1 MGRLSGE
8 RRTFRTYPIVMSIH
22 RLKALIVSVFLL
34 SSCMMEP
41 KKSRTDMV
49 DDIMKD
55 YADTMGPGASVL
67 VMLDDSIVFA
77 RGYGL
82 ADIENRIPVTTHT
95 NFRLASVTKQFTAMT
110 ILMLA
115 ERGWLGLD
123 DPLEKF
129 FPDFPSYGR
138 GIRIRHLLTHTSG
151 LVDYEDLI
159 PDTLQRQVLDQDCL
173 DLMHRTD
180 SLYFPPGSAYRYSNT
195 GYAIL
200 ALITQQVSGRRFP
213 SFLRDSIFSPLGM
226 ETTLARVDD
235 GPPVAYR
242 AYGHSRT
249 ADGWDWT
256 DQSQT
261 SAVLGDGGI
270 YSNPTE
276 LATWVR
282 ALWDHRLIGK
292 AWQDSAWTK
301 ARLND
306 GSLIDYGFGWHLD
319 GGYPHHDGSS
329 KGFRN
334 HVLVFPDKRMFVAV
348 LTNRDEGEPRELA
361 ERIAKLY

>member
-1 MGRLSGE
+1 
-8 RRTFRTYPIVMSIH
+8 
-22 RLKALIVSVFLL
+22 
-34 SSCMMEP
+34 
-41 KKSRTDMV
+41 
-49 DDIMKD
+49 
-55 YADTMGPGASVL
+55 
-67 VMLDDSIVFA
+67 
-77 RGYGL
+77 
-82 ADIENRIPVTTHT
+82 
-95 NFRLASVTKQFTAMT
+95 
-110 ILMLA
+110 
-115 ERGWLGLD
+115 
-123 DPLEKF
+123 
-129 FPDFPSYGR
+129 
-138 GIRIRHLLTHTSG
+138 

-159 PDTLQRQVLDQDCL
+159 PDTLQRQVLDRDCL

-200 ALITQQVSGRRFP
+200 ALIAEQLSGKSFP
-213 SFLRDSIFSPLGM
+213 SLLKDSIFLPLGM
-226 ETTLARVDD
+226 ATTLARVDE
-235 GPPVAYR
+235 GPPVPHR

-249 ADGWDWT
+249 SEGWAKT

-292 AWQDSAWTK
+292 VWQDSAWTK

-306 GSLIDYGFGWHLD
+306 GIPIDYGFGWHLD

-334 HVLVFPDKRMFVAV
+334 HVLLFPDRRMFVAV
-348 LTNRDEGEPRELA
+348 LTNRDEGRPRELA
-361 ERIAKLY
+361 DRIARLF

>member
-1 MGRLSGE
+1 MASPRSLALE
-8 RRTFRTYPIVMSIH
+8 IACVSI
-22 RLKALIVSVFLL
+22 LF
-34 SSCMMEP
+34 SSCMLENHP
-41 KKSRTDMV
+41 SRSERV
-49 DDIMKD
+49 DDIMKE
-55 YADTMGPGASVL
+55 YADTSAPGASVL
-67 VMLDDSIVFA
+67 VMVGDSVVFA
-77 RGYGL
+77 KGYGL
-82 ADIENRIPVTTHT
+82 ADIEAREPVTTAT
-95 NFRLASVTKQFTAMT
+95 NFRLASVTKQFTAMG
-110 ILMLA
+110 ILMLM
-115 ERGWLGLD
+115 ESGRLSLD
-123 DPLEKF
+123 DPLEQY
-129 FPDFPSYGR
+129 FPDFPAYGW

-173 DLMHRTD
+173 ELMHRTD

-200 ALITQQVSGRRFP
+200 ALITQQLSGKSFP
-213 SFLRDSIFSPLGM
+213 VFLRDGIFSPLGM
-226 ETTLARVDD
+226 ETTLARVDE
-235 GPPVAYR
+235 GPTVPHR

-249 ADGWDWT
+249 ETGWAKT

-282 ALWDHRLIGK
+282 SLWDHRLIGK
-292 AWQDSAWTK
+292 SWQDSAWTK

-306 GSLIDYGFGWHLD
+306 GGLVDYGFGWHLD

-334 HVLVFPDKRMFVAV
+334 HVLVFPERRMFVAV
-348 LTNRDEGEPRELA
+348 LTNRDEGRPRALA
-361 ERIAKLY
+361 ERIARLY

>member
-1 MGRLSGE
+1 
-8 RRTFRTYPIVMSIH
+8 
-22 RLKALIVSVFLL
+22 
-34 SSCMMEP
+34 
-41 KKSRTDMV
+41 MV
-49 DDIMKD
+49 DGIMKE
-55 YADTMGPGASVL
+55 YADTSAPGASVL
-67 VMLDDSIVFA
+67 VMVDDSVVFA
-77 RGYGL
+77 KGYGL
-82 ADIENRIPVTTHT
+82 ADIEVREPVTTAT
-95 NFRLASVTKQFTAMT
+95 NFRLASVTKQFTAMS

-115 ERGWLGLD
+115 EAGRLRLD
-123 DPLEKF
+123 DPLELY

-138 GIRIRHLLTHTSG
+138 GIRLRHLLTHTSG

-159 PDTLQRQVLDQDCL
+159 PDTLQRQVLDRDCL

-195 GYAIL
+195 GYALL
-200 ALITQQVSGRRFP
+200 ALITERLSGKSFP
-213 SFLRDSIFSPLGM
+213 NILKDSIFLPLGM
-226 ETTLARVDD
+226 GATLARVDG
-235 GPPVAYR
+235 GPPVPHR

-249 ADGWDWT
+249 PAGWAKT

-306 GSLIDYGFGWHLD
+306 GIPIDYGFGWHLD

-334 HVLVFPDKRMFVAV
+334 HVLLFPNRRMFVAV
-348 LTNRDEGEPRELA
+348 LTNRDEGRPRELA
-361 ERIAKLY
+361 DRIARLF

>member
-1 MGRLSGE
+1 
-8 RRTFRTYPIVMSIH
+8 MSIH
-22 RLKALIVSVFLL
+22 RLTAVMVAAVLL
-34 SSCMMEP
+34 TSCLLEER
-41 KKSRTDMV
+41 KSRTDMV
-49 DDIMKD
+49 EDIMQD
-55 YADTMGPGASVL
+55 YADTTGPGASVL
-67 VMLDDSIVFA
+67 VMVGDSIVFA

-82 ADIENRIPVTTHT
+82 ADIERREPVTTHT
-95 NFRLASVTKQFTAMT
+95 NFRLASVTKPFTAMT

-115 ERGWLGLD
+115 EAGRLGLD
-123 DPLEKF
+123 DPLERY
-129 FPDFPSYGR
+129 FPDFPAYGR

-159 PDTLQRQVLDQDCL
+159 PDTLRRQVLDPDCL
-173 DLMHRTD
+173 ELMHRTD

-195 GYAIL
+195 GYALL
-200 ALITQQVSGRRFP
+200 ALITQQVSGQSFP
-213 SFLRDSIFSPLGM
+213 SFLRDSIFTPLGM
-226 ETTLARVDD
+226 GTTVAREDA
-235 GPPVAYR
+235 GPPVAHR

-249 ADGWDWT
+249 PKGWVKT

-292 AWQDSAWTK
+292 ARQDSAWAK
-301 ARLND
+301 ATLHD
-306 GSLIDYGFGWHLD
+306 GRAIDYGFGWHLD

-334 HVLVFPDKRMFVAV
+334 HVLVFPEKRMFVAV
-348 LTNRDEGEPRELA
+348 LTNRDEGRPRELA
-361 ERIAKLY
+361 DRIARLF

>member
-1 MGRLSGE
+1 MFENR
-8 RRTFRTYPIVMSIH
+8 P
-22 RLKALIVSVFLL
+22 
-34 SSCMMEP
+34 
-41 KKSRTDMV
+41 SRSDMV

-55 YADTMGPGASVL
+55 YADTTAPGASVL
-67 VMLDDSIVFA
+67 VMVDDSVVFA

-82 ADIENRIPVTTHT
+82 ADIEVREPVTTAT
-95 NFRLASVTKQFTAMT
+95 NFRLASVTKQFTAMS

-115 ERGWLGLD
+115 EAGRLGLD
-123 DPLEKF
+123 DPLELY

-138 GIRIRHLLTHTSG
+138 GIRLRHLLTHTSG

-159 PDTLQRQVLDQDCL
+159 PDTLQRQVLDRDCL

-180 SLYFPPGSAYRYSNT
+180 SLYIPPGSAYRYSNT

-200 ALITQQVSGRRFP
+200 ALIAQQLSGKSFP
-213 SFLRDSIFSPLGM
+213 SLLKDSIFLPLGM
-226 ETTLARVDD
+226 ATTLARVDD
-235 GPPVAYR
+235 GPPVPHR

-249 ADGWDWT
+249 PEGWAKT

-282 ALWDHRLIGK
+282 ALWGHRLIGK

-301 ARLND
+301 ARRND
-306 GSLIDYGFGWHLD
+306 GIPIDYGFGWHLD

-334 HVLVFPDKRMFVAV
+334 HVLVFPDRRMFVAV
-348 LTNRDEGEPRELA
+348 LTNRDEGRPRELA
-361 ERIAKLY
+361 DRIAKLF